1 MARLQNTT
9 TKVVVNV
16 ADDKVDRFGD
26 GWTRLDDGDPGDTTP
41 AVSPQA
47 FDPGDLTVADVV
59 KALDVATAAGNGQ
72 EVARILEAERAG
84 KARTGILNHG
94 K

>member
-1 MARLQNTT
+1 MARFQHTT
-9 TKVVVNV
+9 KKVVVNV
-16 ADDKVDRFGD
+16 DDAKADRFGAE
-26 GWTRLDDGDPGDTTP
+26 WTRLDDGDPGDTTP
-41 AVSPQA
+41 AVPTQD
-47 FDPGDLTVADVV
+47 FDPKDLTVADVV
-59 KALDVATAAGNGQ
+59 KALDVAAAAGNGQ